1 MRTIEELSVERIG
14 DMLHFTF
21 VGEGFLHKMVRIL
34 TGTLLEIG
42 AGRMA
47 IEQIDEIFAQ
57 KIRASAGETLPAHGL
72 FLDEVYY

>member
-1 MRTIEELSVERIG
+1 MARVG

-42 AGRMA
+42 AGRME
-47 IEQIDEIFAQ
+47 IEQIDEIFEQ
-57 KIRASAGETLPAHGL
+57 KIRVNAGETLPAHAL